1 MSTASP
7 GSMRDC
13 KPIAAACGMQG
24 LEVMPET
31 TAQGKTIQRQL
42 EPLPS
47 LTRSTFYLIDLEI
60 DGFLDLN
67 LHVSLLESFP

>member
-1 MSTASP
+1 
-7 GSMRDC
+7 
-13 KPIAAACGMQG
+13 MQG

>member
-1 MSTASP
+1 
-7 GSMRDC
+7 MRDA
-13 KPIAAACGMQG
+13 PQG